1 MAKAGARAAARASR
15 AATASEKAR
24 AATRAFWA
32 GGCVRTTPR
41 LLARCCR
48 ARAPPVKVFLGMEV
62 VGVDVRS
69 HFSAWIRAPPTISE
83 ETASRLHLVERG
95 KKNVRV
101 SRASCAE
108 WSEARESVFMV
119 CGRRPRRVLKL
130 RSRKTDAVRKLSIHH
145 SPLLFTSQTH
155 VCSDTGAA
163 HDQRRHTPG
172 CSDGICANT
181 QGHITRCKERTLIP
195 ALQTFDSSTSNNR
208 DLRRG
213 EW

>member
-1 MAKAGARAAARASR
+1 MGVCR
-15 AATASEKAR
+15 
-24 AATRAFWA
+24 
-32 GGCVRTTPR
+32 PR
-41 LLARCCR
+41 
-48 ARAPPVKVFLGMEV
+48 PMIIE
-62 VGVDVRS
+62 
-69 HFSAWIRAPPTISE
+69 E
-83 ETASRLHLVERG
+83 ETPSSLMHLIERR
-95 KKNVRV
+95 KKNVVRV
-101 SRASCAE
+101 SRASCVE
-108 WSEARESVFMV
+108 WSDARESVFMV
-119 CGRRPRRVLKL
+119 CGRHPRRVLKL
-130 RSRKTDAVRKLSIHH
+130 RSRKTDAVRKLSIHN

-195 ALQTFDSSTSNNR
+195 ALQTFDSSISNNR